1 MNDSFGAGGFNATA
15 AGGAE
20 SESKSEGVLPL
31 VIKQIL
37 KSPDSGITMFGHHY
51 TMITIVAI
59 VRKVEYASTNV
70 TYQLEDH
77 TGRINAHYWV
87 DDNAPNSTPTVVP
100 NSYARVV
107 GSVRNQDGSKVIMIF
122 KIDQVNSPNECTTH
136 LLEVLHARYKL
147 EEQYKRKVEL
157 GANTNANAASNG
169 GFMETDSVGASLGLN
184 GKQLAV
190 YKAIKSHVSAIGID
204 RKELQDKFSHINSS
218 EMATIM
224 DELIGE
230 GMIYSTIDGDHFL
243 CVDA

>member
-1 MNDSFGAGGFNATA
+1 
-15 AGGAE
+15 
-20 SESKSEGVLPL
+20 
-31 VIKQIL
+31 
-37 KSPDSGITMFGHHY
+37 MFGNHY

-70 TYQLEDH
+70 TYELEDH
-77 TGRINAHYWV
+77 TGRINAHYWL
-87 DDNAPNSTPTVVP
+87 DDNTPNSTPSVVP
-100 NSYARVV
+100 HSYARVV
-107 GSVRNQDGSKVIMIF
+107 GSVRNQDGTKVIMIF

-136 LLEVLHARYKL
+136 LLEVMHARYKL
-147 EEQYKRKVEL
+147 EEQHKRKAEL
-157 GANTNANAASNG
+157 GITTNATSSG

-204 RKELQDKFSHINSS
+204 RKELQNKFSHINSA

-230 GMIYSTIDGDHFL
+230 GMIYSTVDGDHFL